1 MPRPGPFLAAPALLL
16 ATAAAAEPFTFVALG
31 DAPYGEPAE
40 VYPAYEALIGAIN
53 ARAPGLVIHVGD
65 IKSGATPCSDELLG
79 AQLGF
84 MRDFAAPVLYTP
96 GDNEWTDCHREA
108 AGGFDPLDRLAHL
121 RATFFARPETLGGEV
136 LPVESQAAAGFP
148 ENARLT
154 VNGLAF
160 VTAHVVGSNNNFEPR
175 DMAAIEEFMARDAA
189 NVAWLRESFAAA
201 ADAPALVLA
210 LQADMFEFDWNAFGD
225 GTWLR
230 HSGFARFGTA
240 LVEEAAAFGKPV
252 LLVYGDSHVFRQM
265 RPFPDA
271 APNLLALE
279 VPGEDD
285 MHAVEVTAD
294 LATSGV
300 FSVALVRNP
309 ALTN

>member
-40 VYPAYEALIGAIN
+40 VCPAYEALIGAIN

-210 LQADMFEFDWNAFGD
+210 LQADMSSST
-225 GTWLR
+225 GTP
-230 HSGFARFGTA
+230 SGTA
-240 LVEEAAAFGKPV
+240 PGCGTRA
-252 LLVYGDSHVFRQM
+252 SHASAR
-265 RPFPDA
+265 RWWRRRRPSASPSSSSTATATCSARCAPFPT
-271 APNLLALE
+271 PR
-279 VPGEDD
+279 P
-285 MHAVEVTAD
+285 
-294 LATSGV
+294 TSWP
-300 FSVALVRNP
+300 SRCP
-309 ALTN
+309 ARTTCTPSRSPPTSRPRASSRWRWSGTQP